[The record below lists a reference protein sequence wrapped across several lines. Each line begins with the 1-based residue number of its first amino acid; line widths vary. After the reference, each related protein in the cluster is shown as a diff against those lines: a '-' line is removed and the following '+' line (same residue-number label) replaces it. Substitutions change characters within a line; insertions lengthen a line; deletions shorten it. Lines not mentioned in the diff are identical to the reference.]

1 MEGFNFLMVELM
13 GSLYLENVEDFA
25 EEQYASLAKRARLVA
40 APLNQ
45 VYFFLFFLEMFW
57 FNF

>member
-1 MEGFNFLMVELM
+1 MVELM

-45 VYFFLFFLEMFW
+45 V
-57 FNF
+57 